1 MRIGIVVDSACDL
14 PQSYLQRNNIILLPI
29 SVRIGHT
36 LLADQ
41 RDEKATLNFLA
52 GPLSEQGAEAE
63 TIPYDAAQIQ
73 ALFLEHL
80 VTDFDQVFCLTIT
93 RTRSP
98 LYDSVVQASYTILN
112 EYKPIR
118 QAAGYNSPFGLRV
131 IDSQNLFAAQA
142 VSAVEAVRLRDNGAG
157 VPQMRQR
164 LEQVTAN
171 VHGYMV
177 TRDLYYMRAR
187 ARHKGDRSVGLF
199 SAALGSALDIKPV
212 LHGHRGETA
221 PVAKIKGFD
230 NAVQT
235 LFEFA
240 GKRVARGL
248 MTPVVCISYGGP
260 LEELRILPGYR
271 ELRDTC
277 DAHGVTMMEAMMS
290 LTGMVNVGK
299 GAVTIG
305 FADEP
310 HRFGG

>member
-14 PQSYLQRNNIILLPI
+14 PMNYLHQNNIVLLPI
-29 SVRIGHT
+29 AVRIGQT
-36 LLADQ
+36 LLPDQ
-41 RDEKATLNFLA
+41 RDEAATLAFLQ
-52 GPLSEQGAEAE
+52 GPLSDQGAEAE
-63 TIPYDAAQIQ
+63 TIPYTAEQIRD
-73 ALFLEHL
+73 LFLKQL

-98 LYDSVVQASYTILN
+98 LYDNAVQAGYSILN

-118 QAAGYNSPFGLRV
+118 QAAGFNSPFSLRV
-131 IDSQNLFAAQA
+131 IDTQNLFAAQA
-142 VSAVEAVRLRDNGAG
+142 VSAVEAVRMRDSGAT
-157 VPQMRQR
+157 VQQMRER
-164 LEQVTAN
+164 LEQVAAN

-199 SAALGSALDIKPV
+199 SAALGSALNIKPV
-212 LHGHRGETA
+212 LHGYRGETA

-230 NAVQT
+230 HAVQT
-235 LFEFA
+235 LFDFV
-240 GKRVARGL
+240 GKRVTHGL
-248 MTPVVCISYGGP
+248 MTPVVCVSYGGP
-260 LEELRILPGYR
+260 LDELRALPGYAQ
-271 ELRDTC
+271 LRSTC
-277 DAHGVTMMEAMMS
+277 DANGVSLMEAVMS

-310 HRFGG
+310 HTFG

>member
-14 PQSYLQRNNIILLPI
+14 PMNYLHQNNIVLLPI
-29 SVRIGHT
+29 AVRIGQT
-36 LLADQ
+36 LLPDQ
-41 RDEKATLNFLA
+41 RDEAATLAFLQ
-52 GPLSEQGAEAE
+52 GPLSDQGAEAE
-63 TIPYDAAQIQ
+63 TIPYTAEQIRD
-73 ALFLEHL
+73 LFLQQL

-98 LYDSVVQASYTILN
+98 LYDNAVQASYSILN

-118 QAAGYNSPFGLRV
+118 QAAGFNSPFSLRV
-131 IDSQNLFAAQA
+131 IDTQNLFAAQA
-142 VSAVEAVRLRDNGAG
+142 VSAMEAVRLRDAGAN
-157 VPQMRQR
+157 VQQMRER
-164 LEQVTAN
+164 LEQVAAN

-212 LHGHRGETA
+212 LHGYRGETA

-235 LFEFA
+235 LFDFV
-240 GKRVARGL
+240 GKRVTHGL
-248 MTPVVCISYGGP
+248 MTPVVSVSYGGP
-260 LEELRILPGYR
+260 LDELRALPGYAQ
-271 ELRDTC
+271 LRSTC
-277 DAHGVTMMEAMMS
+277 DANGVALMEAVMS

-305 FADEP
+305 FADEL
-310 HRFGG
+310 HTFG

>member
-14 PQSYLQRNNIILLPI
+14 PMNYLHQNNIVLLPI
-29 SVRIGHT
+29 AVRIGQT
-36 LLADQ
+36 VLPDQ
-41 RDEKATLNFLA
+41 RDEAATLAFLQ
-52 GPLSEQGAEAE
+52 GPLSDQGAEAE
-63 TIPYDAAQIQ
+63 TIPYTAEQIRD
-73 ALFLEHL
+73 LFLKQL

-98 LYDSVVQASYTILN
+98 LYDNAVQASYSILN

-118 QAAGYNSPFGLRV
+118 QAAGFNSPFSLRV
-131 IDSQNLFAAQA
+131 IDTQNLFAAQA
-142 VSAVEAVRLRDNGAG
+142 VSAVEAVRMRDSGAT
-157 VPQMRQR
+157 VQQMRER
-164 LEQVTAN
+164 LEQVAGN

-212 LHGHRGETA
+212 LHGYRGETA

-235 LFEFA
+235 LFDFV
-240 GKRVARGL
+240 GKRVSHGL
-248 MTPVVCISYGGP
+248 MTPVVCVSYGGP
-260 LEELRILPGYR
+260 LDELRALPGYAQ
-271 ELRDTC
+271 LRTTC
-277 DAHGVTMMEAMMS
+277 DAHGVALMEAVMS

-305 FADEP
+305 FADEL
-310 HRFGG
+310 HTFG